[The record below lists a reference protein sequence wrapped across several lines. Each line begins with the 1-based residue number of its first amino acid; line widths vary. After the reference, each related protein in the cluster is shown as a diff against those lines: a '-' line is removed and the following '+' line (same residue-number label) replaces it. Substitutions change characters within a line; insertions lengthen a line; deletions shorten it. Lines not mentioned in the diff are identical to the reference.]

1 MGQPGLHPNVFAI
14 ASKWHLLMISRLR
27 RFYVWAVCCTATA
40 LLISFPSILLA
51 NSNADQI
58 ISSLDKHYY
67 YPQRAGLTRLVAHV
81 EWLSMDVASETRSFF
96 PNPGFHFVW
105 EKDTGGSRRH
115 FKVTENPGLFSSEQT
130 SHILHIL
137 ENYKDHLVP
146 RTLRKKL
153 AKYRGKVRNPKKET
167 INLSLETQAPDEA
180 IQRYEFLVDSKS
192 WRIQKIQAHQKNDP
206 KEVEGS
212 FKYIHR
218 DGKWLVTESL
228 STFTL
233 GGTTFSEKT
242 NFLFKKVA
250 GFWLAHKI
258 TQTVKRGDRTELSYI
273 FKVKKFE
280 INGKE
285 TP

>member
-1 MGQPGLHPNVFAI
+1 
-14 ASKWHLLMISRLR
+14 MIPWFW
-27 RFYVWAVCCTATA
+27 RFHVRAVCFAVAA
-40 LLISFPSILLA
+40 LLIFFPSILLA
-51 NSNADQI
+51 DTNANRI
-58 ISSLDKHYY
+58 ISSLDQHYY
-67 YPQRAGLTRLVAHV
+67 YPQRTGLTRLVAHV
-81 EWLSMDVASETRSFF
+81 EWLTMDVASETRSYL
-96 PNPGFHFVW
+96 PNPGFHFIW

-115 FKVTENPGLFSSEQT
+115 FSVTGNSGLLSSEQT
-130 SHILHIL
+130 NRILHIL

-146 RTLRKKL
+146 RTLKKKL
-153 AKYRGKVRNPKKET
+153 AKYRGKIRNPKKET
-167 INLSLETQAPDEA
+167 INLSLEAQAPDEA
-180 IQRYEFLVDSKS
+180 IQRYEFLIDSKS
-192 WRIQKIQAHQKNDP
+192 WRIQKIQVHQKSDP
-206 KEVEGS
+206 KKVEGS

-258 TQTVKRGDRTELSYI
+258 TQTVKRGDRTELSYT

-285 TP
+285 IL

>member
-1 MGQPGLHPNVFAI
+1 
-14 ASKWHLLMISRLR
+14 MISRLR

-115 FKVTENPGLFSSEQT
+115 FKVTENSGLFSSEQT
-130 SHILHIL
+130 NHILHIL

-146 RTLRKKL
+146 RTLKKRF
-153 AKYRGKVRNPKKET
+153 ANYIGTTRNPKKET
-167 INLSLETQAPDEA
+167 INLSLDTQAPDEA
-180 IQRYEFLVDSKS
+180 IQRYELLIDSKS
-192 WRIQKIQAHQKNDP
+192 WRIRKIQIHQKNKP
-206 KEVEGS
+206 KEVRGS
-212 FKYIHR
+212 LKYIHR

-233 GGTTFSEKT
+233 GETTFSEKT
-242 NFLFKKVA
+242 NFSFKKVA

-273 FKVKKFE
+273 FKVRKFK
-280 INGKE
+280 INGK
-285 TP
+285 

>member
-1 MGQPGLHPNVFAI
+1 
-14 ASKWHLLMISRLR
+14 MISWFR
-27 RFYVWAVCCTATA
+27 RFHVWAVCFAAAA
-40 LLISFPSILLA
+40 LLFFFPSILF
-51 NSNADQI
+51 ADSSADRI

-67 YPQRAGLTRLVAHV
+67 YPQRTGLTRLVAHV
-81 EWLSMDVASETRSFF
+81 EWLRMDVASETRSYL
-96 PNPGFHFVW
+96 PNPGFHFIW
-105 EKDTGGSRRH
+105 EKDAGGSRRH
-115 FKVTENPGLFSSEQT
+115 FKVTKNPGLFSSEQT
-130 SHILHIL
+130 NHILHIL

-146 RTLRKKL
+146 RTLKKRL
-153 AKYRGKVRNPKKET
+153 ARYRGKIRNPKKEA

-180 IQRYEFLVDSKS
+180 IQRYEFLIDSKS
-192 WRIQKIQAHQKNDP
+192 WRIQKMQIHQKNDP
-206 KEVEGS
+206 REVKGG
-212 FKYIHR
+212 FKYIRR

-233 GGTTFSEKT
+233 GETTFSEKT

-258 TQTVKRGDRTELSYI
+258 TQTIKRGDRTELSYI

-285 TP
+285 IL

>member
-1 MGQPGLHPNVFAI
+1 MVFW
-14 ASKWHLLMISRLR
+14 SR
-27 RFYVWAVCCTATA
+27 RFHVRAVCFAAA
-40 LLISFPSILLA
+40 LLIFFPSTLLA
-51 NSNADQI
+51 DSYSDRI

-67 YPQRAGLTRLVAHV
+67 YPQRTGLTRLVAHI
-81 EWLSMDVASETRSFF
+81 EWQRMDIASKTRSYL
-96 PNPGFHFVW
+96 PNPSFQFVW
-105 EKDTGGSRRH
+105 EKDAGGARRY
-115 FKVTENPGLFSSEQT
+115 FKIIGSPSLLSSEQT
-130 SHILHIL
+130 NHILHIL

-153 AKYRGKVRNPKKET
+153 AKYRGEIRNPKKET

-180 IQRYEFLVDSKS
+180 IQRYEFLIDSKS
-192 WRIQKIQAHQKNDP
+192 CRIQKIQAHQKNDP
-206 KEVEGS
+206 KEVKGN

-218 DGKWLVTESL
+218 DGKWLVTETL

-242 NFLFKKVA
+242 NFLFKKVG

-258 TQTVKRGDRTELSYI
+258 TQTIKRGDRTELSYI
-273 FKVKKFE
+273 FKVKKIE

-285 TP
+285 IL

>member
-1 MGQPGLHPNVFAI
+1 
-14 ASKWHLLMISRLR
+14 MISRLR
-27 RFYVWAVCCTATA
+27 RFYVWAVCFAAAA
-40 LLISFPSILLA
+40 LLIFFPSILLA
-51 NSNADQI
+51 NSNADRI

-67 YPQRAGLTRLVAHV
+67 YPQRTGLTRLVVHV
-81 EWLSMDVASETRSFF
+81 EWLRMDVASETRSYL
-96 PNPGFHFVW
+96 PNPGFHFIW

-115 FKVTENPGLFSSEQT
+115 FKITGNPGLFSSEQT
-130 SHILHIL
+130 NHILQIL

-153 AKYRGKVRNPKKET
+153 AKYRGKIRDLKKET
-167 INLSLETQAPDEA
+167 INLSLETRASDEE
-180 IQRYEFLVDSKS
+180 IQRYEFLIDPKL
-192 WRIQKIQAHQKNDP
+192 WRIQKMKIHRKNEP
-206 KEVEGS
+206 KEVKGG
-212 FKYIHR
+212 FKYIRR
-218 DGKWLVTESL
+218 DEKWLVTESL

-233 GGTTFSEKT
+233 GEATFSEKT

-258 TQTVKRGDRTELSYI
+258 TQTVKRGDRTELSYT

-285 TP
+285 IL

>member
-1 MGQPGLHPNVFAI
+1 
-14 ASKWHLLMISRLR
+14 MISQLR
-27 RFYVWAVCCTATA
+27 RFHVWAVCSAAAA
-40 LLISFPSILLA
+40 LLVFFPSILLA
-51 NSNADQI
+51 DSYSDRI
-58 ISSLDKHYY
+58 ISSLDQHYY
-67 YPQRAGLTRLVAHV
+67 YPQRTGLTRLVAHV
-81 EWLSMDVASETRSFF
+81 EWQRMDVASETRSYL
-96 PNPGFHFVW
+96 PNPSFQFVW
-105 EKDTGGSRRH
+105 EKDTGGARRH
-115 FKVTENPGLFSSEQT
+115 FKITGSPGRLSSEQT
-130 SHILHIL
+130 NHILHIL

-153 AKYRGKVRNPKKET
+153 AKYRGKIRDLKKET

-192 WRIQKIQAHQKNDP
+192 WRIQKIQAHQKNSP

-212 FKYIHR
+212 FKYTHR

-233 GGTTFSEKT
+233 GETTFSEKT

-285 TP
+285 IL

>member
-1 MGQPGLHPNVFAI
+1 
-14 ASKWHLLMISRLR
+14 MISWFR
-27 RFYVWAVCCTATA
+27 RFHVRAVCFAAAT

-51 NSNADQI
+51 DSNADQV

-105 EKDTGGSRRH
+105 EKDPGGSRRH
-115 FKVTENPGLFSSEQT
+115 FKVTGNSGLLSSEQT
-130 SHILHIL
+130 NHILHIL
-137 ENYKDHLVP
+137 KNYKDHLVP
-146 RTLRKKL
+146 RTLKKKL
-153 AKYRGKVRNPKKET
+153 AKYRGKIRNPKKET
-167 INLSLETQAPDEA
+167 INLSLETQAADEA
-180 IQRYEFLVDSKS
+180 IQRYEFLIDSKS
-192 WRIQKIQAHQKNDP
+192 WRIQKIQVHQKSDP
-206 KEVEGS
+206 KKVEGS

-233 GGTTFSEKT
+233 GEITFSEKT

-258 TQTVKRGDRTELSYI
+258 TQTVKQGDRTELSYI

-285 TP
+285 IP

>member
-1 MGQPGLHPNVFAI
+1 
-14 ASKWHLLMISRLR
+14 
-27 RFYVWAVCCTATA
+27 
-40 LLISFPSILLA
+40 LISFPSILLA
-51 NSNADQI
+51 DSNYLDPYTTRGSLSHTGLPVGPFADQI
-58 ISSLDKHYY
+58 ISSLDQHYY

-81 EWLSMDVASETRSFF
+81 EWLSMDVASEARSYF
-96 PNPGFHFVW
+96 PNLGFHFVW
-105 EKDTGGSRRH
+105 EKDTEGSRRH
-115 FKVTENPGLFSSEQT
+115 FKVTENPGLFSSDQAN
-130 SHILHIL
+130 HIL

-146 RTLRKKL
+146 RMLRKKL
-153 AKYRGKVRNPKKET
+153 AKYRGKIRNPKKET

-180 IQRYEFLVDSKS
+180 IQRYEFLIDSKL
-192 WRIQKIQAHQKNDP
+192 WRIQKIQVHQKNDP

-258 TQTVKRGDRTELSYI
+258 TQTVKRGDRTELSYT

-285 TP
+285 IL